1 MDKTTSVKFGSGM
14 QNKLPCKQTPGAS
27 CLWVLP
33 SFLFLECLST
43 LKRVITCVFSDWHF
57 GSVNYKLRC
66 KKHNILV
73 FKSII
78 WHVFVI
84 LLFIF
89 WRGLA
94 WEFWINRSF
103 LNSSSILWDCY
114 KVSLLA
120 RPCDSPGLTNGRRH
134 DENNTGPNPSLRA
147 SLFCRRMEL
156 SWVCTHTHTCINT
169 HTRVCRD
176 LYTWMHKHT
185 HPHVHML
192 THIHEHTHVHT
203 HTWIS
208 NITRELEG
216 MEVMFCW
223 FILMTLLTSMQETNG
238 CIAERGTSSRA

>member
-1 MDKTTSVKFGSGM
+1 M

-114 KVSLLA
+114 KVCVWTCVCSCICVSICTCGCVCLCIHVYKSL
-120 RPCDSPGLTNGRRH
+120 
-134 DENNTGPNPSLRA
+134 
-147 SLFCRRMEL
+147 
-156 SWVCTHTHTCINT
+156 
-169 HTRVCRD
+169 HTRVCVF
-176 LYTWMHKHT
+176 MH
-185 HPHVHML
+185 VCVW
-192 THIHEHTHVHT
+192 VHT
-203 HTWIS
+203 QLS
-208 NITRELEG
+208 S
-216 MEVMFCW
+216 
-223 FILMTLLTSMQETNG
+223 ILLQNKEARRLGLGPVLFSSCLLPLVSPGESQGLAKRDTL
-238 CIAERGTSSRA
+238 

>member
-1 MDKTTSVKFGSGM
+1 M